1 MGFLDDD
8 IIGDSPD
15 DFYHSKRPSL
25 RYLLKSHET
34 VVEEELRKLEEN
46 LEREAGRSDD

>member
-8 IIGDSPD
+8 IIGDDPS
-15 DFYHSKRPSL
+15 DFHHSRRPSL

-34 VVEEELRKLEEN
+34 VVKEELRKLDEN
-46 LEREAGRSDD
+46 FEREGNESDE

>member
-8 IIGDSPD
+8 IIGDDPS
-15 DFYHSKRPSL
+15 DFHHSKRPSL

-34 VVEEELRKLEEN
+34 LVEEELQKLEKGRNSDEN
-46 LEREAGRSDD
+46 ELDD